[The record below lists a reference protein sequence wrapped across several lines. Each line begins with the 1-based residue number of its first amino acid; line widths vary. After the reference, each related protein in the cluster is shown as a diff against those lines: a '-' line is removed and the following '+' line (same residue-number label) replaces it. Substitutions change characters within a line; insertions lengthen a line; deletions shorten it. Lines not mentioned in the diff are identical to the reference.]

1 MAATLLEECTLAPRP
16 DAGEDGVERI
26 LIIEDEA
33 DLAATLK
40 YSLTREGF
48 EAVTAETGA
57 DALAAAFGPG
67 PTPALVLLDLMLPD
81 MPGVEVCRRLR
92 ADPRTRSVPIIMVTA
107 KTDEIDRV
115 VGFEVGADDYV
126 AKPFSVREL
135 LLRIRAV
142 LRRARPE
149 DSGVRELPSA
159 TQATTSASS
168 GGRTETLDVGRLRI
182 DVAAH
187 KVWVDQ
193 QQIYLTA
200 LEFKLLQTFVERQGR
215 VQTRDHLLSDVWGI
229 DADITTRTVDTHVKR
244 LRDKLGAAGSYIE
257 TIRGVGYRF
266 QLEPDE

>member
-1 MAATLLEECTLAPRP
+1 MDT
-16 DAGEDGVERI
+16 I
-26 LIIEDEA
+26 LIIEDET

-40 YSLTREGF
+40 YSLAREGF
-48 EAVTAETGA
+48 EAITAETGGA
-57 DALAAAFGPG
+57 ALQIAHGAG
-67 PTPALVLLDLMLPD
+67 TPPSLILLDLMLPD

-92 ADPRTRSVPIIMVTA
+92 ADPRTKHVPIIMVTA

-142 LRRARPE
+142 LRRARPDE
-149 DSGVRELPSA
+149 AETREAAAPSPR
-159 TQATTSASS
+159 
-168 GGRTETLDVGRLRI
+168 GEVLDVGRIRM

-187 KVWVDQ
+187 KVWIDQ
-193 QQIYLTA
+193 QPVYLTA

-266 QLEPDE
+266 QLEPD

>member
-1 MAATLLEECTLAPRP
+1 V
-16 DAGEDGVERI
+16 DRI

-40 YSLTREGF
+40 YSLAREGF
-48 EAVTAETGA
+48 EAITAETGA
-57 DALAAAFGPG
+57 EALRAAHGAGPV
-67 PTPALVLLDLMLPD
+67 PSLILLDLMLPD

-149 DSGVRELPSA
+149 DSGVRELSTPAAPVVASA
-159 TQATTSASS
+159 FAH
-168 GGRTETLDVGRLRI
+168 EILDVGRLRI

-200 LEFKLLQTFVERQGR
+200 LEFKLLQTFVERQDR

>member
-1 MAATLLEECTLAPRP
+1 MDT
-16 DAGEDGVERI
+16 I
-26 LIIEDEA
+26 LIIEDET

-40 YSLTREGF
+40 YSLGREGF
-48 EAVTAETGA
+48 EALTAETGG
-57 DALAAAFGPG
+57 DGLELAHGSGKAIS
-67 PTPALVLLDLMLPD
+67 LVLLDLQLPD

-92 ADPRTRSVPIIMVTA
+92 ADARTKHVPIIMVTA

-149 DSGVRELPSA
+149 AAGTAGMTSGA
-159 TQATTSASS
+159 S
-168 GGRTETLDVGRLRI
+168 GGRPDEILDVGRLRI

-200 LEFKLLQTFVERQGR
+200 LEFKLLQTFVERQDR

-244 LRDKLGAAGSYIE
+244 LRDKLGAAGTYIE

-266 QLEPDE
+266 QLEPDEG